1 MAAAEAAG
9 AVPAAGEVTD
19 MILDTG
25 ICTVYR
31 KENTASPGSK
41 PTWNDT
47 KIHESYYGE
56 LNFETSPSR
65 PTDNREEIN
74 TAARVRI
81 LQNRRIAN
89 HDRVKLERFGSEERP
104 EAEELFEVTRAWH
117 GTDADSGDEIT
128 DLTLEVVKP

>member
-1 MAAAEAAG
+1 
-9 AVPAAGEVTD
+9 

-31 KENTASPGSK
+31 KTNTASAGGK
-41 PTWNDT
+41 PTWTDT

-65 PTDNREEIN
+65 PTENREEIN

-81 LQNRRIAN
+81 LQNRSIAN
-89 HDRVKLERFGSEERP
+89 HDRVKLTKFGAEVRP
-104 EAEELFEVTRAWH
+104 EGTELYEVTRAWH
-117 GTDADSGDEIT
+117 GVDSESGEMIT

>member
-1 MAAAEAAG
+1 
-9 AVPAAGEVTD
+9 

-25 ICTVYR
+25 ICRVYR
-31 KENTASPGSK
+31 KTNTASAGGK
-41 PTWNDT
+41 PTWEDVLF
-47 KIHESYYGE
+47 HESYYGE

-65 PTDNREEIN
+65 PTENREEIN

-81 LQNRRIAN
+81 LQNRSIAN

-104 EAEELFEVTRAWH
+104 EDAEAFEVTRAWH
-117 GTDADSGDEIT
+117 GTDNDSGDAIT